1 VKRLLPDT
9 IAGWVIVVLISG
21 LALSQLATV
30 AVNYRTRTS
39 AAAVLD
45 HLRIAERMADVVRL
59 VGSAPA
65 EQRPKMLA
73 SLTSTTLRVSWG
85 DRPAIADIPAGH
97 WRAQLFSEIVQTAL
111 WDVPW
116 RELRGTLA
124 GAPELATGAG
134 KPRPLNR
141 MHEMTPGVARSF
153 DEIMAQ
159 HEQASVLLVSIQLDD
174 GSWLSFEAPFVAQ
187 GNVTPP
193 WSVPLL
199 VLAGLLIVAA
209 SVWAVRRLTAPLA
222 TLARAAEQLGHDVN
236 APPLPEQG
244 PRELRDAA
252 HAFNTMQSRLQ
263 RFVRDRT
270 LMVAAMSHDLRTP
283 ITRLRLRAEFVDD
296 DEQRRKMLADL
307 DDMESM
313 VGSTLAF
320 MREEASTEGV
330 VSVDLVSLVGNVCED
345 RAGVTFETGP
355 DMPIRLPYSCRPG
368 SLARCIS
375 NVVENAVNYGT
386 VARVRLIEDDTNITI
401 EVDDDGPGIREAD
414 RDRVFEPFVRLEDSR
429 NRDTGGTGLGLAIA
443 RTIARAHGGDV
454 SFANRPEGG
463 LRVTISLPK

>member
-1 VKRLLPDT
+1 MKRLLPDT

-21 LALSQLATV
+21 LALSQLVTV
-30 AVNYRTRTS
+30 AVTYRTRTS
-39 AAAVLD
+39 AASVLD
-45 HLRIAERMADVVRL
+45 HVRIAERMADVVRL

-65 EQRPKMLA
+65 AQRPKMLA

-85 DRPAIADIPAGH
+85 DRPTIADVPAGH

-116 RELRGTLA
+116 RALRVTLA
-124 GAPELATGAG
+124 DAPAQAAGAG
-134 KPRPLNR
+134 NARPLNY

-159 HEQASVLLVSIQLDD
+159 HAQASVLLVSIQLDD
-174 GSWLSFEAPFVAQ
+174 GSWLSFAAPFVEQ

-193 WSVPLL
+193 WSLPLL

-209 SVWAVRRLTAPLA
+209 SVWSVRRLTAPLG

-296 DEQRRKMLADL
+296 EEQRRKMLADL

-320 MREEASTEGV
+320 MREEASTEDV
-330 VSVDLVSLVGNVCED
+330 ASVDLVSLVGNVCED

-355 DMPIRLPYSCRPG
+355 GTPVRLAYACRPG
-368 SLARCIS
+368 SLARCVS
-375 NVVENAVNYGT
+375 NVVENAVKYGE
-386 VARVRLIEDDTNITI
+386 VARVRLVEQDRMITI
-401 EVDDDGPGIREAD
+401 EVDDDGPGIRAAD

-463 LRVTISLPK
+463 LRMTISLPK